1 VKREMMLSAW
11 RSRSPRTIRLGCSS
25 LVPVAC
31 PLSYFTIQLS
41 LITLVSLFTVHGSR
55 LCAQQPIG
63 APPYF
68 LKLAHTYS
76 IVAFDSATGDL
87 GVAVQSKFPNVG
99 GIVPWGRAGV
109 GAVATQSLSN
119 TAYGERGLDL
129 MAEGATAEEAL
140 RIIMRTD
147 TMLQDRQVGIVDAK
161 GNGAS
166 FTGRRTFDWAG
177 GRVGAPSGHGNVA
190 GGKGEVIVG
199 YGYSA
204 QANIMV
210 SDRTVKNLA
219 ETFER
224 STGSLADRLMA
235 ALKAGQAG
243 GGDKRG
249 MQSAALLVVRK
260 NGGYLGANDRFIDIR
275 VYDAPDPI
283 QELERLLALHKL
295 HFFPSEPRDL
305 MPITPAIVAQ
315 LEPIL
320 LSEPVNQPQKWLS
333 QKQGRATPVF
343 LEALKNF
350 MYWENYDV
358 RVRMDGK
365 IDRVVLE
372 DILKKRKT

>member
-1 VKREMMLSAW
+1 ML
-11 RSRSPRTIRLGCSS
+11 TIL
-25 LVPVAC
+25 LT
-31 PLSYFTIQLS
+31 SYL
-41 LITLVSLFTVHGSR
+41 SR
-55 LCAQQPIG
+55 LTAQQPTV
-63 APPYF
+63 APSH
-68 LKLAHTYS
+68 LQKLAHTYS
-76 IVAFDSATGDL
+76 IVAYDSSTGDL

-119 TAYGERGLDL
+119 TDYGERGLDL
-129 MAEGATAEEAL
+129 MAQGATAEEAL
-140 RIIMRTD
+140 RIVMRSD
-147 TMLQDRQVGIVDAK
+147 TMLQDRQVGIVDTRGSA
-161 GNGAS
+161 AS
-166 FTGRRTFDWAG
+166 FTGKKTFDWAG
-177 GRVGAPSGHGNVA
+177 GRVGAGPV

-199 YGYSA
+199 RGYAA

-210 SDRTVKNLA
+210 SDQTVKNLA

-224 STGSLADRLMA
+224 TKGNLADRLMG

-275 VYDAPDPI
+275 VYDAVDPI
-283 QELERLLALHKL
+283 AELARLLTLHKL
-295 HFFPSEPRDL
+295 HFFPSEPGDL
-305 MPITPAIVAQ
+305 IPIGPAIVAK

-320 LSEPVNQPQKWLS
+320 LSEPRGQSEKWLK
-333 QKQGRATPVF
+333 QKQGTATPAF
-343 LEALKNF
+343 LEALQNF

-372 DILKKRKT
+372 DIFKKRR

>member
-1 VKREMMLSAW
+1 VTGETR
-11 RSRSPRTIRLGCSS
+11 IRRWTGGTWAYRLASIVLLHAAS
-25 LVPVAC
+25 ISV
-31 PLSYFTIQLS
+31 
-41 LITLVSLFTVHGSR
+41 LFTTA
-55 LCAQQPIG
+55 LPAQQPVV
-63 APPYF
+63 APAHF
-68 LKLAHTYS
+68 EKLAHTYS
-76 IVAFDSATGDL
+76 IVAYDSVTGDL

-109 GAVATQSLSN
+109 GAVATQSLGN

-129 MAEGATAEEAL
+129 LAQGATAEEAL
-140 RIIMRTD
+140 RIVMRTD
-147 TMLQDRQVGIVDAK
+147 TMLQDRQVGIVDAR
-161 GNGAS
+161 GNAAS
-166 FTGRRTFDWAG
+166 FTGNTTFDWAG
-177 GRVGAPSGHGNVA
+177 GRVGAPSGAGNVS
-190 GGKGEVIVG
+190 GGKGQVIVG
-199 YGYSA
+199 RGYTV

-210 SDRTVKNLA
+210 SDQTVKNLA
-219 ETFER
+219 EAFER
-224 STGSLADRLMA
+224 SRGSLADRLMT

-260 NGGYLGANDRFIDIR
+260 NGGYLGANDRFVDIR
-275 VYDAPDPI
+275 VYDAADPI
-283 QELERLLALHKL
+283 AELERLLALHKL

-305 MPITPAIVAQ
+305 LPITPAIVAQ

-320 LSEPVNQPQKWLS
+320 LAEPVKQSEKWLT
-333 QKQGRATPVF
+333 KAQGSATPVF

>member
-1 VKREMMLSAW
+1 VRSDGAIRSVILSVLLA
-11 RSRSPRTIRLGCSS
+11 SRFSPL
-25 LVPVAC
+25 A
-31 PLSYFTIQLS
+31 
-41 LITLVSLFTVHGSR
+41 
-55 LCAQQPIG
+55 AQS
-63 APPYF
+63 PPAHF

-76 IVAFDSATGDL
+76 IVAYDSATGDL

-129 MAEGATAEEAL
+129 IAQGATAEEAL
-140 RIIMRTD
+140 RILMRSD
-147 TMLQDRQVGIVDAK
+147 TMLQDRQVGIVDAR
-161 GNGAS
+161 GNAAS
-166 FTGRRTFDWAG
+166 FTGRTTFDWAG
-177 GRVGAPSGHGNVA
+177 GRVGGPAGQGNVP
-190 GGKGEVIVG
+190 GGKGDVIVG
-199 YGYSA
+199 RGYSA

-210 SDRTVKNLA
+210 SDQTVKNLA

-224 STGSLADRLMA
+224 SRGNLADRLVA

-260 NGGYLGANDRFIDIR
+260 KGGYLGANDRFIDIR
-275 VYDAPDPI
+275 VYDAVDPI
-283 QELERLLALHKL
+283 AELERLLTLHKL

-305 MPITPAIVAQ
+305 VPITPALVAQ

-320 LSEPVNQPQKWLS
+320 LAEPANQPEKWLTRR
-333 QKQGRATPVF
+333 QGSATPQF

-365 IDRVVLE
+365 IDRVVLT
-372 DILKKRKT
+372 DILTKRRKA

>member
-1 VKREMMLSAW
+1 VSGPYQATHILGTMKKTTSLLRTFILLFLPLTAY
-11 RSRSPRTIRLGCSS
+11 RSPLTLLAQSAT
-25 LVPVAC
+25 VA
-31 PLSYFTIQLS
+31 PS
-41 LITLVSLFTVHGSR
+41 HMK
-55 LCAQQPIG
+55 
-63 APPYF
+63 
-68 LKLAHTYS
+68 KLAHTYS
-76 IVAFDSATGDL
+76 IVAYDSATGDL

-109 GAVATQSLSN
+109 GAVATQSLGN

-129 MAEGATAEEAL
+129 IAQGSTAEEAL

-147 TMLQDRQVGIVDAK
+147 TMLQDRQVGIVDAR
-161 GNGAS
+161 GNAAS
-166 FTGRRTFDWAG
+166 FTGKATFDWAG
-177 GRVGAPSGHGNVA
+177 GRTGGGGRL

-199 YGYSA
+199 RGYTA

-210 SDRTVKNLA
+210 SDQTVKNLA

-224 STGSLADRLMA
+224 SKGTLADRLMA

-260 NGGYLGANDRFIDIR
+260 NGGYLGANDRFVDIR

-283 QELERLLALHKL
+283 AELERLLALHKL
-295 HFFPSEPRDL
+295 HFFPSEKSDL
-305 MPITPAIVAQ
+305 LTISPAIVAQ

-320 LSEPVNQPQKWLS
+320 LREPDGQSEKWLKA
-333 QKQGRATPVF
+333 KQGRATPEF

-372 DILKKRKT
+372 NIIQKRKR

>member
-1 VKREMMLSAW
+1 MKPQG
-11 RSRSPRTIRLGCSS
+11 RSRRPEGRAGAGALAGCVLGLCAGIPAPVSAQH
-25 LVPVAC
+25 PVA
-31 PLSYFTIQLS
+31 
-41 LITLVSLFTVHGSR
+41 
-55 LCAQQPIG
+55 
-63 APPYF
+63 APPHF

-76 IVAFDSATGDL
+76 IVAYDPATGDL

-119 TAYGERGLDL
+119 TDFGARGLDL
-129 MAEGATAEEAL
+129 IAEGATAEEAL
-140 RIIMRTD
+140 RIVMRGD
-147 TMLQDRQVGIVDAK
+147 TMLQDRQVGIVDAR
-161 GNGAS
+161 GNAAS
-166 FTGRRTFDWAG
+166 FTGRTTFDWAG
-177 GRVGAPSGHGNVA
+177 GRVGALSGRGNVP
-190 GGKGEVIVG
+190 GGKGQVIVG
-199 YGYSA
+199 RGFAA

-210 SDRTVKNLA
+210 SDQTVKNLA
-219 ETFER
+219 EAFER
-224 STGSLADRLMA
+224 SRGNLADRLMT

-275 VYDAPDPI
+275 VYDAKEPI
-283 QELERLLALHKL
+283 AELERLLALHKL

-305 MPITPAIVAQ
+305 LPITPAIVAR

-320 LSEPVNQPQKWLS
+320 LAEPANQPAKWLARP
-333 QKQGRATPVF
+333 QGQATPAF

-372 DILKKRKT
+372 DILTKRKT

>member
-1 VKREMMLSAW
+1 MFSCLPFTVYCSRLSAQ
-11 RSRSPRTIRLGCSS
+11 SPTTAPS
-25 LVPVAC
+25 
-31 PLSYFTIQLS
+31 
-41 LITLVSLFTVHGSR
+41 HG
-55 LCAQQPIG
+55 
-63 APPYF
+63 

-76 IVAFDSATGDL
+76 IVAYDSVTGDL

-99 GIVPWGRAGV
+99 GIVPWGKAGV
-109 GAVATQSLSN
+109 GAVATQSLGN

-129 MAEGATAEEAL
+129 IAQGATAEEAL
-140 RIIMRTD
+140 RIVMRTD
-147 TMLQDRQVGIVDAK
+147 TMLQDRQVGMVDTR
-161 GNGAS
+161 GNSAS
-166 FTGRRTFDWAG
+166 FTGTSTFDWAG
-177 GRVGAPSGHGNVA
+177 GRVGAPSGRGNVL

-199 YGYSA
+199 RTYAA

-210 SDRTVKNLA
+210 SDQTVKNMA
-219 ETFER
+219 ETYER
-224 STGSLADRLMA
+224 ARGSLDDRLMA

-275 VYDAPDPI
+275 VYDAVDPI
-283 QELERLLALHKL
+283 TELERLLALHKL

-305 MPITPAIVAQ
+305 IAITPAIVAQ

-320 LSEPVNQPQKWLS
+320 LSEPVNQPQKWLKA
-333 QKQGRATPVF
+333 KQGSATPTF

-365 IDRVVLE
+365 IDKVVLD
-372 DILKKRKT
+372 DILKKRERGKDKRKL